1 MKDDGT
7 FLPGLPFVPAAD
19 HFPLDQLQLWS
30 TDGVSSPSSQRTFSW
45 RQNIFISCFDQK
57 HLSDTF
63 GTPVLVDLL
72 HTAAIC
78 YLATREPHVP
88 CQISPSCGP
97 TDAADEVKVTRYSM
111 FFFFFYLCVQKT
123 AHNCHYLCLRAQ
135 ISPNPSKSLL
145 FRNFKLVVHMDTE
158 ISSDPP
164 SDTIIQDDSVVH
176 TLSATRRKWHP
187 PKLWA
192 FACTDKARPSLETRC
207 SEGWI
212 KCFNI

>member
-30 TDGVSSPSSQRTFSW
+30 TDGVSSPSSHWTFSW
-45 RQNIFISCFDQK
+45 RQNIFISCFEQK

-97 TDAADEVKVTRYSM
+97 TDAADEVKVTRYPM
-111 FFFFFYLCVQKT
+111 FFFFFICVSRRLRTIVTIYVYMHKFLRMPLNFVVQKF
-123 AHNCHYLCLRAQ
+123 Q
-135 ISPNPSKSLL
+135 ISCSHGHWNILWSTFWYNNTRWQRGS
-145 FRNFKLVVHMDTE
+145 H
-158 ISSDPP
+158 
-164 SDTIIQDDSVVH
+164 IIGNQAEV
-176 TLSATRRKWHP
+176 TSA
-187 PKLWA
+187 
-192 FACTDKARPSLETRC
+192 
-207 SEGWI
+207 
-212 KCFNI
+212 